1 MRSQQERQNLEI
13 NREER
18 AADLST
24 HTMLPARQSTITFTD
39 YDSVYDLIDDTSGE
53 RHIRGISRLAWVL
66 VGQNRYILSVQSGD
80 YLTIECLDVGT
91 GNSFS
96 VIYTQKLPEIDSSA
110 KSKVKSPYMRP
121 RVLAKSLTF
130 SDAIHSADTFASN
143 KFPWTLIHSG
153 QAWRKKPATD
163 GQLAFINKIRPMA
176 DQVTGDVISKGKAA
190 DMITKI
196 KFGAKG
202 WFNKLEAVEKRKV
215 RASEKIRQMDEMRQ
229 REDIRVGPVA
239 H

>member
-1 MRSQQERQNLEI
+1 MKSQQERKNLEI
-13 NREER
+13 NRQER
-18 AADLST
+18 AADLLT
-24 HTMLPARQSTITFTD
+24 HTTLPARQSTITFTD

-121 RVLAKSLTF
+121 RVLAKSLAF
-130 SDAIHSADTFASN
+130 SDAIHSADTFASK
-143 KFPWTLIHSG
+143 KFGWTLIHSG

-163 GQLAFINKIRPMA
+163 GQLAFINKLRPMA
-176 DQVTGDVISKGKAA
+176 DPVTGDVISKGKAA

>member
-1 MRSQQERQNLEI
+1 MKSQQERKSLET

-18 AADLST
+18 AADFLT
-24 HTMLPARQSTITFTD
+24 HTPLPARQSTITFTD

-53 RHIRGISRLAWVL
+53 RHIRGISQLAWVL

-91 GNSFS
+91 GKSFS
-96 VIYTQKLPEIDSSA
+96 VIYTQKVPEIDSSA
-110 KSKVKSPYMRP
+110 KPKVKSPYMRP

-130 SDAIHSADTFASN
+130 SDAIHSADTFASK
-143 KFPWTLIHSG
+143 KFLWTFIHSG

-163 GQLAFINKIRPMA
+163 GQLAFINKLRPMA
-176 DQVTGDVISKGKAA
+176 DQVTGDEISKGKAT

-215 RASEKIRQMDEMRQ
+215 RASEKIRQLDEMRQ
-229 REDIRVGPVA
+229 REEIRVGPVA
-239 H
+239 Q